1 MERDVRP
8 SPHPD
13 AEAPDEPPLFVDL
26 DGTLIAGDSLFE
38 SLFAATKSRPMKAFA
53 YPFWLLRG
61 RACLK
66 EELAKLA
73 RLDPALLPYRPD
85 VCDFLRAERA
95 RGRKIHLATAANE
108 RIAQGVA
115 TYLGFFDGVLA
126 SDRTTNL
133 KGTNKLRA
141 IQAMAG
147 ARFAYA
153 GNAREDLVI
162 WSAADSAIVVNAPK
176 WLQARVEASTEVER
190 SFPRA
195 PWRARELFAAMRP
208 HQWLKNLLVFVSL
221 LTSFKFYG
229 FAPVLASV
237 AAFVALSLCAS
248 ATYIV
253 NDLFDLSSDR
263 KHPRKRARPFASGA
277 ASIPQGLIAALV
289 LLVAGIAAASLV
301 SPGLL
306 AVVTAYVVMTTAY
319 SLHLKSYVVLDVIV
333 LAALYM
339 IRIVA
344 GAVAIHVE
352 VSVWLLAFALFL
364 FVSLALVKRCAELV
378 LFESQGVRGSSGRD
392 YQVTDLRVL
401 WPLGIS
407 LGVCSVVV
415 FALYV
420 SAPEVQARYGAPLL
434 LWFVAVALVYWLGR
448 MWIKASR
455 GEMSDDPIVFAFRN
469 AGSRLLIAGMV
480 VATLAAYFVG
490 LK

>member
-1 MERDVRP
+1 MERATGP
-8 SPHPD
+8 SPHSD
-13 AEAPDEPPLFVDL
+13 AEVSDEPPLFVDL
-26 DGTLIAGDSLFE
+26 DGTLIASDSLLE
-38 SLFAATKSRPMKAFA
+38 CLFAGTKSRPLKVFTF
-53 YPFWLLRG
+53 PLWLLRG

-73 RLDPALLPYRPD
+73 RLDPALLPYRSD
-85 VCDFLRAERA
+85 VCDFLREERA
-95 RGRKIHLATAANE
+95 RGRKIYLATAADQ

-115 TYLGFFDGVLA
+115 THLDVFDGVLA
-126 SDRTTNL
+126 SDGATNL
-133 KGTNKLRA
+133 KGANKLRA
-141 IQAMAG
+141 IQAVAG

-153 GNAREDLVI
+153 GNAKEDLAI
-162 WSAADSAIVVNAPK
+162 WSAAESAIVVNAPH
-176 WLQARVEASTEVER
+176 WLQARVETSTEVER

-195 PWRARELFAAMRP
+195 PRRARDLWAAMRP
-208 HQWLKNLLVFVSL
+208 HQWMKNLLVFVSL
-221 LTSFKFYG
+221 LTSFNFYEL
-229 FAPVLASV
+229 APVLASV

-277 ASIPQGLIAALV
+277 ASIPHGLIAALV
-289 LLVAGIAAASLV
+289 LLVAGMTVASLV

-319 SLHLKSYVVLDVIV
+319 SLHLKGYVVLDVIV

-339 IRIVA
+339 TRIVA
-344 GAVAIHVE
+344 GAVAIHVA

-378 LFESQGVRGSSGRD
+378 LYESQGGRGSSGRD

-401 WPLGIS
+401 WPLGIAM
-407 LGVCSVVV
+407 GVCSVVV

-455 GEMSDDPIVFAFRN
+455 GEMSDDPIVFALRN
-469 AGSRLLIAGMV
+469 RGSRLLIAGMV
-480 VATLAAYFVG
+480 VATLAAYFVE

>member
-1 MERDVRP
+1 MPPARFAGKELI
-8 SPHPD
+8 S
-13 AEAPDEPPLFVDL
+13 DEPPLFVDL
-26 DGTLIAGDSLFE
+26 DGTLIASDSLFE
-38 SLFAATKSRPMKAFA
+38 SLFAATRSRPLKAFA
-53 YPFWLLRG
+53 FPFWLMRG

-73 RLDPALLPYRPD
+73 RLDPTLLPYRSD
-85 VCDFLRAERA
+85 LCDFLRAERA
-95 RGRKIHLATAANE
+95 RGRKIYLATAANE

-115 TYLGFFDGVLA
+115 TYLGLFDGVLA

-133 KGTNKLRA
+133 KGTNKLCA
-141 IQAMAG
+141 IQALVG
-147 ARFAYA
+147 ARFTYA
-153 GNAREDLVI
+153 GNAKEDRVI
-162 WSAADSAIVVNAPK
+162 WSAADSAILVSAPE
-176 WLQARVEASTEVER
+176 WLQARVEADTKVER

-195 PWRARELFAAMRP
+195 PRRLRELLTVMRP

-221 LTSFKFYG
+221 LTSFHFSG
-229 FAPVLASV
+229 LAPVLASV

-253 NDLFDLSSDR
+253 NDLFDLPADR
-263 KHPRKRARPFASGA
+263 KHPRKSARPFASGA
-277 ASIPQGLIAALV
+277 ASIPQGLIAALI
-289 LLVAGIAAASLV
+289 LLMAGIAAASLV
-301 SPGLL
+301 SPALL
-306 AVVTAYVVMTTAY
+306 AVVTVYVVMTTAY

-344 GAVAIHVE
+344 GAVAIQVE

-378 LFESQGVRGSSGRD
+378 MFESQGVRGSSGRD

-401 WPLGIS
+401 WPLGIAM
-407 LGVCSVVV
+407 GVCSVVV

-455 GEMSDDPIVFAFRN
+455 GEMSDDPIVFALRN
-469 AGSRLLIAGMV
+469 PGSRLLIAGMV
-480 VATLAAYFVG
+480 VTTLAAYFVA